1 MLTGL
6 LIAFGIVATC
16 AVIHTSGL
24 LKLADQLNRYIERQ
38 EKVGF
43 VEETFILIISFSV
56 ILLLH
61 LIEAGVWAMFYQLR
75 ELFPD
80 FETSLYFSLTSYTT
94 MGFGDVVLPQRWRL
108 LGGIEG
114 FSGVLLCGLSTA
126 FLFVIVNFLL
136 QARSKQTDEKQR

>member
-43 VEETFILIISFSV
+43 LEETFILIISFSV
-56 ILLLH
+56 ILSLH

-126 FLFVIVNFLL
+126 FLFVYVEMLL
-136 QARSKQTDEKQR
+136 RFRRTKKQPAGE

>member
-61 LIEAGVWAMFYQLR
+61 LIEAGFWAVFYQLR

-126 FLFVIVNFLL
+126 FLFVYVEMLL
-136 QARSKQTDEKQR
+136 RFRRAKMEPARE